1 MPGGQTLLSAAGA
14 VGFTWD
20 EAVITGVGTVGV
32 PALTALPL
40 REEEGNPD
48 RAEQVLSDR
57 SRQLSGLRHRGG
69 VHARGVMRRRD
80 EGGGAKRVDAEV
92 EGWRR
97 RSRDTPRHCE

>member
-1 MPGGQTLLSAAGA
+1 MLSAAGA

-48 RAEQVLSDR
+48 RAEQVLSIDR
-57 SRQLSGLRHRGG
+57 AS
-69 VHARGVMRRRD
+69 
-80 EGGGAKRVDAEV
+80 
-92 EGWRR
+92 
-97 RSRDTPRHCE
+97 